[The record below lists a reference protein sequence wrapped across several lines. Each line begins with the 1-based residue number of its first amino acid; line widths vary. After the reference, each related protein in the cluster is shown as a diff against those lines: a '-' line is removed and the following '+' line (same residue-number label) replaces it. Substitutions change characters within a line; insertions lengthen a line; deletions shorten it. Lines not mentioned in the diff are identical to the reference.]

1 VYIKEI
7 FQQTEGINDPYIFKA
22 IFMAGGA
29 GAGKSFVVRNVLGE
43 FQGLKIL
50 NNDTFLQYLMKK
62 QGLSLK
68 MPGAEKAQRD
78 KVRKI
83 AKDLT
88 DKQEQLYEDGRLGII
103 IDGTGRDLEK
113 TGQIKARL
121 EDLGYD
127 TMMIYVNTNLK
138 TAVRRNYERERTIPL
153 SVLKKNWNTVQNNI
167 GQFQGMFKG
176 DFHVFDN
183 SDETQ
188 PDSKSKIQS
197 FVKITRNFLDKPPSK
212 PQAVQFIQSK
222 K

>member
-1 VYIKEI
+1 MYIKEI

-68 MPGAEKAQRD
+68 MPGGEKAQRD

-113 TGQIKARL
+113 TGQIKSRL

-197 FVKITRNFLDKPPSK
+197 FVKITRKFLDKPPSK